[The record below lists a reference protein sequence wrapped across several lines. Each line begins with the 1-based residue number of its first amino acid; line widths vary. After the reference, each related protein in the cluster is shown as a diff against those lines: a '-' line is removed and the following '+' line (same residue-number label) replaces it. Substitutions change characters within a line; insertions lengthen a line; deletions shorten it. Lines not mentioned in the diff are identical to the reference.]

1 MLDDQ
6 DKVRRYERKHVK
18 ITGAV
23 DVASITIHVEA
34 IEEIV

>member
-6 DKVRRYERKHVK
+6 DKVRRYEGKHVK
-18 ITGAV
+18 VTGAV
-23 DVASITIHVEA
+23 DVTSNTIHVET